1 MNEHESS
8 TLKKNRIFT
17 VLIGIV
23 LVLIGWNVRLFW
35 IQVASATH
43 LTDRGIDLVENSV
56 VQREQ
61 GIVLDSGRGDFV
73 DRNGVSLTGKTMRVL
88 TAFPIET
95 DPSVAAEREAS
106 LARAAKVL
114 GVPERQLTVFFGF
127 AYGASNLD
135 GRWQSG
141 CPDRGSGAAA

>member
-1 MNEHESS
+1 M
-8 TLKKNRIFT
+8 
-17 VLIGIV
+17 IGIV